1 MKVFTDY
8 YSKLMRVL
16 PIKTLTSHLVT
27 KRIISFEEEEE
38 IEQALLQP
46 QTSLQSQAS
55 LQSRSTRLVLKK
67 IASSLQ
73 AGLAYSFDELLLIME
88 QYGNISCVELA
99 REIRLKLLEL

>member
-1 MKVFTDY
+1 M
-8 YSKLMRVL
+8 SVL

-38 IEQALLQP
+38 IRQAP
-46 QTSLQSQAS
+46 LQSQ
-55 LQSRSTRLVLKK
+55 STHLVLKK

-73 AGLAYSFDELLLIME
+73 AGLAYSFDELLIIME

-99 REIRLKLLEL
+99 NEMRLKLLEL